1 MPAVQKAGAAAGK
14 RQLRG
19 KAGQSLAAVTFFRYS
34 ILLFRRNAMKAADAV
49 KKSRGFWG
57 EFREF
62 ITKGNVMDMAV
73 GVIIGAAFKAIV
85 DSLVNDIL
93 MPVIGIFVKTDSL
106 TSVAVTVGSA
116 NITIGN
122 FIAAIINFLIL
133 ALVLFLMVK
142 LMNRAREAAEKMA
155 HIRKE
160 ETKEEAPAPSKEEV
174 LLTEI
179 RDLLKAQQK

>member
-1 MPAVQKAGAAAGK
+1 MTTDDV
-14 RQLRG
+14 
-19 KAGQSLAAVTFFRYS
+19 
-34 ILLFRRNAMKAADAV
+34 V

-106 TSVAVTVGSA
+106 TSVAIQVGNA

-122 FIAAIINFLIL
+122 FIAAVINFLIL
-133 ALVLFLMVK
+133 ALVLFIMVK
-142 LMNRAREAAEKMA
+142 VLNRMRETAEKMA
-155 HIRKE
+155 HIQKE
-160 ETKEEAPAPSKEEV
+160 EKKEEPAPTKEEV

-179 RDLLKAQQK
+179 RDLLKKQA

>member
-1 MPAVQKAGAAAGK
+1 MTTDDV
-14 RQLRG
+14 
-19 KAGQSLAAVTFFRYS
+19 
-34 ILLFRRNAMKAADAV
+34 V

-93 MPVIGIFVKTDSL
+93 MPIIGIFVKMDSL
-106 TSVAVTVGSA
+106 TSVVIHAGDAS
-116 NITIGN
+116 ITIGN
-122 FIAAIINFLIL
+122 FIAAVINFLIL
-133 ALVLFLMVK
+133 ALVLFIMVK
-142 LMNRAREAAEKMA
+142 VLNRMRETAEKMA
-155 HIRKE
+155 HLQKEAQKE
-160 ETKEEAPAPSKEEV
+160 EEPAPTKEEV

-179 RDLLKAQQK
+179 RDLLQKQQG

>member
-1 MPAVQKAGAAAGK
+1 MTTDDV
-14 RQLRG
+14 
-19 KAGQSLAAVTFFRYS
+19 
-34 ILLFRRNAMKAADAV
+34 V

-106 TSVAVTVGSA
+106 TSVAIQVGNA

-122 FIAAIINFLIL
+122 FIAAVINFLIL
-133 ALVLFLMVK
+133 TLVLFIMVK
-142 LMNRAREAAEKMA
+142 VLNRMRETAEKMA
-155 HIRKE
+155 HIQKE
-160 ETKEEAPAPSKEEV
+160 EKKEEPAPTKEEV

-179 RDLLKAQQK
+179 RDLLKKQA

>member
-1 MPAVQKAGAAAGK
+1 MTTDDV
-14 RQLRG
+14 
-19 KAGQSLAAVTFFRYS
+19 
-34 ILLFRRNAMKAADAV
+34 V
-49 KKSRGFWG
+49 KKSKGFWG

-93 MPVIGIFVKTDSL
+93 MPIIGIFIKTESL
-106 TSVAVTVGSA
+106 TSVVLHVGNA

-122 FIAAIINFLIL
+122 FIAAVINFLIL
-133 ALVLFLMVK
+133 ALVLFIMVK
-142 LMNRAREAAEKMA
+142 VLNRMRETAEKMA
-155 HIRKE
+155 HIEKE
-160 ETKEEAPAPSKEEV
+160 EKKEEPTPTKEEV

-179 RDLLKAQQK
+179 RDLLKKQG

>member
-1 MPAVQKAGAAAGK
+1 MTTDDV
-14 RQLRG
+14 
-19 KAGQSLAAVTFFRYS
+19 
-34 ILLFRRNAMKAADAV
+34 V
-49 KKSRGFWG
+49 KKSKGFWG

-93 MPVIGIFVKTDSL
+93 MPIIGIFIKTESL
-106 TSVAVTVGSA
+106 TSVVLHAGNA

-122 FIAAIINFLIL
+122 FIAAVINFLIL
-133 ALVLFLMVK
+133 ALVLFIMVK
-142 LMNRAREAAEKMA
+142 VLNRMRETAEKMA
-155 HIRKE
+155 HIEKE
-160 ETKEEAPAPSKEEV
+160 EKKEEPTPTREEV

-179 RDLLKAQQK
+179 RDLLKKQG